1 MFWNALQLAL
11 RSIRRNLLRSI
22 LTMLGIIIGVAA
34 VITLVTLGRGATV
47 HVANEIASLGS
58 NLLHVRPGSRNRGPG
73 GITGPIDPFSIA
85 DVEAIKREISGLA
98 GVAPI
103 ATKTVL
109 TVYSNNNWST
119 RIYGTDNNYFPTRNW
134 EIGSGRPFTENEVLG
149 GKSVCVIGTTIRD
162 ELFEDEDPLGAAM
175 RLGRVSCQVV
185 GVLKSKGQSPFGSD
199 QDDHILMPIK
209 AFHRRVAGNRDVNL
223 IYVSALRPDQT
234 SRIKL
239 DISQLMR
246 QRRRIEQGEEDSF
259 NVRDMK
265 EVAAR
270 VSSTTKT
277 MTALLGAVATVSLL
291 VGGIGIMNIM
301 LVSVTERTRE
311 IGIRL
316 AIGALERDVLLQ
328 FLVEAIVLASFGGLS
343 GIGLGILSAWFGANL
358 LGVPLVLSLEIIFIA
373 FGFSA
378 LIGVIFGFLPARQAA
393 KLDPIQAL
401 RYE

>member
-73 GITGPIDPFSIA
+73 GISGPIDPFSIA
-85 DVEAIKREISGLA
+85 DVAAIKREISGVA

-103 ATKTVL
+103 ATKSVL

-119 RIYGTDNNYFPTRNW
+119 RVYGTDNNYFPTRNW
-134 EIGSGRPFTENEVLG
+134 EIGSGRQFTENEVLG

-162 ELFEDEDPLGAAM
+162 ELFEDEDPLGASI

-185 GVLKSKGQSPFGSD
+185 GMLKSKGQSPFGSD

-223 IYVSALRPDQT
+223 IYVSAARAELT
-234 SRIKL
+234 SRIKR
-239 DISQLMR
+239 DISRLMR
-246 QRRRIEQGEEDSF
+246 QRRRIEQGQEDSF

-358 LGVPLVLSLEIIFIA
+358 LGVPLVLSLEIILIA

>member
-1 MFWNALQLAL
+1 MFWNTLLLAL
-11 RSIRRNLLRSI
+11 REIRRNLMRSI

-47 HVANEIASLGS
+47 HVANEISSLGS

-73 GITGPIDPFSIA
+73 GISGPVDPFTLADKAAIEREVSGIA
-85 DVEAIKREISGLA
+85 GI
-98 GVAPI
+98 API
-103 ATKTVL
+103 GTKSVL
-109 TVYSNNNWST
+109 AVYGNNNWST
-119 RIYGTDNNYFPTRNW
+119 RVYGTDNNYFPTRNW
-134 EIGSGRPFTENEVLG
+134 NIGSGRAFTENELMG
-149 GKSVCVIGTTIRD
+149 GKSVCIIGTTIRD
-162 ELFEDEDPLGAAM
+162 ELFEEEEPLGASL

-185 GVLKSKGQSPFGSD
+185 GMLESKGQSPFGTD
-199 QDDHILMPIK
+199 QDDQILMPVK
-209 AFHRRVAGNRDVNL
+209 AFHRRLAGNTDIDL
-223 IYVSALRPDQT
+223 IYVSAARPDMT
-234 SRIKL
+234 AKIKR
-239 DISQLMR
+239 DIELLMR
-246 QRRRIEQGEEDSF
+246 QRRHIGEGQEDSF

-270 VSSTTKT
+270 VSSTTQT

-316 AIGALERDVLLQ
+316 AIGALARDVLLQ
-328 FLVEAIVLASFGGLS
+328 FLVEAIVLSSFGGVL
-343 GIGLGILSAWFGANL
+343 GIALGILSAWFGANV
-358 LGVPLVLSLEIIFIA
+358 LGVPLVLSPEIIFIA

-378 LIGVIFGFLPARQAA
+378 LIGVVFGYLPARQAA
-393 KLDPIQAL
+393 QLDPIQAL

>member
-73 GITGPIDPFSIA
+73 GISGPIDPFTIA
-85 DVEAIKREISGLA
+85 DVAAIKREISGVA

-103 ATKTVL
+103 ATKSVL

-119 RIYGTDNNYFPTRNW
+119 RVYGTDNNYFPTRNW
-134 EIGSGRPFTENEVLG
+134 EIGSGRQFTENEVLG

-162 ELFEDEDPLGAAM
+162 ELFEDEDPLGASI

-185 GVLKSKGQSPFGSD
+185 GMLKSKGQSPFGSD

-223 IYVSALRPDQT
+223 IYVSAVRPELT
-234 SRIKL
+234 SRIKR

-358 LGVPLVLSLEIIFIA
+358 LGVPLVLSPEIILIA

>member
-259 NVRDMK
+259 NVRDLK

>member
-73 GITGPIDPFSIA
+73 GISGPIDPFTIS
-85 DVEAIKREISGLA
+85 DVDAIKREISGVA

-119 RIYGTDNNYFPTRNW
+119 RVYGTDNNYFPTRNW

-162 ELFEDEDPLGAAM
+162 ELFEDEDPLGASV

-185 GVLKSKGQSPFGSD
+185 GMLKSKGQSPFGSD

-209 AFHRRVAGNRDVNL
+209 AFHRRIAGNRDVNL
-223 IYVSALRPDQT
+223 VYVSAVRPELT
-234 SRIKL
+234 SRIKQ

-246 QRRRIEQGEEDSF
+246 QHRRIEQGEEDSF

-358 LGVPLVLSLEIIFIA
+358 LGVPLVLSPEIILIA

>member
-119 RIYGTDNNYFPTRNW
+119 RVYGTDNNYFPTRNW

-162 ELFEDEDPLGAAM
+162 ELFDDEDPLGAAI

-223 IYVSALRPDQT
+223 IYVSAVRPELT
-234 SRIKL
+234 SRIKR

-246 QRRRIEQGEEDSF
+246 QRRRIEQGQEDSF

-328 FLVEAIVLASFGGLS
+328 FLVEAIVLSSFGGIS
-343 GIGLGILSAWFGANL
+343 GIALGILSAWFGANL

>member
-73 GITGPIDPFSIA
+73 GISGPVDPFTIS
-85 DVEAIKREISGLA
+85 DVDAIKREISGVA

-119 RIYGTDNNYFPTRNW
+119 RVYGTDNNYFPTRNW
-134 EIGSGRPFTENEVLG
+134 EIGAGRPFTENEVLA

-162 ELFEDEDPLGAAM
+162 ELFDDEDPLGAAI

-185 GVLKSKGQSPFGSD
+185 GVLESKGQSPFGSD

-209 AFHRRVAGNRDVNL
+209 AFHRRVAGNSDVNL
-223 IYVSALRPDQT
+223 IYVSAVRPDQT

-246 QRRRIEQGEEDSF
+246 QRRRIEQGQEDSF

-328 FLVEAIVLASFGGLS
+328 FLVEAIVLSSFGGIS
-343 GIGLGILSAWFGANL
+343 GIALGILSAWFGANL
-358 LGVPLVLSLEIIFIA
+358 LGVPLVLSPEIIFIA

>member
-1 MFWNALQLAL
+1 MFWNTLLLAL
-11 RSIRRNLLRSI
+11 REIRRNLMRSI

-73 GITGPIDPFSIA
+73 GISGPIDPFTLADKAAIEREVSGIA
-85 DVEAIKREISGLA
+85 GI
-98 GVAPI
+98 API
-103 ATKTVL
+103 ATKSVL
-109 TVYSNNNWST
+109 AVYGNNNWST
-119 RIYGTDNNYFPTRNW
+119 RVYGTDNNYFPTRNW
-134 EIGSGRPFTENEVLG
+134 EIGSGRAFTENELLG
-149 GKSVCVIGTTIRD
+149 GKSVCIIGTTIRD
-162 ELFEDEDPLGAAM
+162 ELFEDEDPLGASL

-185 GVLKSKGQSPFGSD
+185 GMLESKGQSPFGTD
-199 QDDHILMPIK
+199 QDDQVLMPIK
-209 AFHRRVAGNRDVNL
+209 AFHRRLAGNTDVNL
-223 IYVSALRPDQT
+223 IYVSAARSNLT
-234 SRIKL
+234 SKIKR
-239 DISQLMR
+239 DIERLMR
-246 QRRRIEQGEEDSF
+246 QRRHIGEGQEDSF

-316 AIGALERDVLLQ
+316 AIGALARDVLLQ
-328 FLVEAIVLASFGGLS
+328 FLVEAIVLSSFGGVL
-343 GIGLGILSAWFGANL
+343 GITLGILSAWFGANL
-358 LGVPLVLSLEIIFIA
+358 LGVPLVLSPEIILLS

-378 LIGVIFGFLPARQAA
+378 LIGVVFGYLPARQAA
-393 KLDPIQAL
+393 QLDPIQAL

>member
-73 GITGPIDPFSIA
+73 GISGPVDPFTIA
-85 DVEAIKREISGLA
+85 DVDAIKREISGVA

-119 RIYGTDNNYFPTRNW
+119 RVYGTDNNYFPTRNW
-134 EIGSGRPFTENEVLG
+134 EIGAGRPFTENEVLG

-162 ELFEDEDPLGAAM
+162 ELFEDEDPLGASV

-185 GVLKSKGQSPFGSD
+185 GMLKSKGQSPFGSD

-223 IYVSALRPDQT
+223 VYVSAVRPELT
-234 SRIKL
+234 SRIKQ

-358 LGVPLVLSLEIIFIA
+358 LGVPLVLSPEIILIA

>member
-73 GITGPIDPFSIA
+73 GISGPVDPFTIS
-85 DVEAIKREISGLA
+85 DVDAIKREISGVA

-119 RIYGTDNNYFPTRNW
+119 RVYGTDNNYFPTRNW
-134 EIGSGRPFTENEVLG
+134 EIGAGRPFTENEVLG

-162 ELFEDEDPLGAAM
+162 ELFEDEDPLGASV

-185 GVLKSKGQSPFGSD
+185 GMLKSKGQSPFGSD

-209 AFHRRVAGNRDVNL
+209 AFHRRIAGNRDVNL
-223 IYVSALRPDQT
+223 VYVSAVRPELT
-234 SRIKL
+234 GRIKQ

-358 LGVPLVLSLEIIFIA
+358 LGVPLVLSPEIILIA